1 MKSLQNFVQPVSIK
15 LILQQGA
22 FITKNGQLQWLVDI
36 AVLLA
41 RAEYLRM
48 AGIEKITSLDIVWYM
63 KKGVK
68 MKKKVFISGPMS
80 GYDNFNRE
88 AFMEAEK
95 KLKEAGYSVFNPAW
109 LLGLDSEWDNASV
122 MAIDMAALSRCDAIY
137 QLDGWRESMGAK
149 AEYRTAEWL
158 GLDIFSKGDLENNPK
173 AVSNYKRYLV
183 GEHVRHISRTEQLL
197 L

>member
-1 MKSLQNFVQPVSIK
+1 
-15 LILQQGA
+15 
-22 FITKNGQLQWLVDI
+22 
-36 AVLLA
+36 
-41 RAEYLRM
+41 
-48 AGIEKITSLDIVWYM
+48 
-63 KKGVK
+63 

-109 LLGLDSEWDNASV
+109 LLGLDSEWDTASI

-137 QLDGWRESMGAK
+137 QLDGWRESKGAK

-158 GLDIFSKGDLENNPK
+158 GLDILSKKDLEDNPK
-173 AVSNYKRYLV
+173 AVSDYKGYLE
-183 GEHVRHISRTEQLL
+183 GEHRKHTSRIDHIFC
-197 L
+197 

>member
-1 MKSLQNFVQPVSIK
+1 
-15 LILQQGA
+15 
-22 FITKNGQLQWLVDI
+22 
-36 AVLLA
+36 
-41 RAEYLRM
+41 
-48 AGIEKITSLDIVWYM
+48 
-63 KKGVK
+63 

-95 KLKEAGYSVFNPAW
+95 KLKDAGYSVFNPAW
-109 LLGLDSEWDNASV
+109 LDFDETWDTASI

-158 GLDIFSKGDLENNPK
+158 GLDILEPNFLAK
-173 AVSNYKRYLV
+173 KRYLR
-183 GEHVRHISRTEQLL
+183 GESIRCCSRKDLAFI
-197 L
+197 